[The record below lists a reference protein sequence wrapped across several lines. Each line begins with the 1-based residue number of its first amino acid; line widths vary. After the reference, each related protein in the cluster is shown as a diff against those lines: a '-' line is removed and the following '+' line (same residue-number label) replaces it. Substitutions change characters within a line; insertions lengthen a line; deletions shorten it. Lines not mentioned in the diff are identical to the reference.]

1 MYLAHIARD
10 PSIPIPVQPNSSAV
24 LAIFMLI
31 GVFGLT
37 YVRIK
42 FAQGK
47 TITARLSNRRTK
59 ISPSFFL
66 IANFGVIFASM
77 IVAVKHSFLDDIT
90 RGYSYFLVFF

>member
-1 MYLAHIARD
+1 MYVANLARD
-10 PSIPIPVQPNSSAV
+10 PSIPIPVQPNSSVV

-47 TITARLSNRRTK
+47 KQRRKEKTE
-59 ISPSFFL
+59 
-66 IANFGVIFASM
+66 N
-77 IVAVKHSFLDDIT
+77 
-90 RGYSYFLVFF
+90 